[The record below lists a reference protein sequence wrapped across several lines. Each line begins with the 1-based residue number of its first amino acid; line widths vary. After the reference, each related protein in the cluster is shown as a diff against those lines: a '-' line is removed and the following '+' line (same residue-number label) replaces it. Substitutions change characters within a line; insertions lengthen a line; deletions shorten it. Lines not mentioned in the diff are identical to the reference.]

1 MTPKIKL
8 NHIYTPGIP
17 EILIGTLENPKK
29 LTLGAYVQ
37 N

>member
-1 MTPKIKL
+1 L

-17 EILIGTLENPKK
+17 KISIRTLENPKSK
-29 LTLGAYVQ
+29 TLGAYVQ